1 MYITFTEKCDYLTI
15 AVVYKK
21 RSSIIHYVA
30 FLTAE
35 LIHIE
40 IYDWTE
46 KNVKE
51 DKKLHCVII

>member
-15 AVVYKK
+15 EVVYKK

-30 FLTAE
+30 FLTAW

-40 IYDWTE
+40 IYDWT
-46 KNVKE
+46 KKPKKE
-51 DKKLHCVII
+51 IKTYTA